1 VTAATRVRNRRLKI
15 VVYVASSLI
24 YLAVGYWLQVRNG
37 FILGD
42 ALSRVSAAQ
51 GAVFSRDPHLAAIGF
66 IFTPLT
72 AMMQIPAV
80 LVSPLWPAL
89 TERAFSGTIVSAIF
103 MAGGVVQILGIGTD
117 RGLPRGYVIS
127 ITALFALNP
136 MIVFYGANGMSEAPF
151 IFFMSWAVR
160 RLIMWM
166 VDDDVHHLVA
176 AGGIAMGL
184 AYLTR
189 YDAFACVAAAGVLV
203 GVTTYLRARPAPRF
217 RRALLDALLVSA
229 PGFFAF
235 IGWAAASWLITGEA
249 FAQFTSQY
257 GNAAILVQSGNPT
270 QTFAE
275 GATFALVCITLLAP
289 TLVPLAVWCAVRR
302 YRRPNWPVLMV
313 PLLVYGAALAFQT
326 FSYATGST
334 FPFLRFYIVAIPLS
348 ACLAMLAVPDGIL
361 AAVTRRGRY
370 APAQPDAEP
379 KTLQRPSRLAYAPVA
394 LVFAVAVPV
403 AAWGMGQPKYA
414 PQEYALG
421 AVLAPQ
427 PDNVSVRKATEHAIA
442 ASFSTERQIA
452 HYLEKL
458 DLPESSVI
466 TDTVYGFAVTAASTQ
481 PKTFVVPSDPD
492 FVTLLNDP
500 QNNGV
505 HYLLAVPPTGRGL
518 SDALNVRYPTLYDTG
533 ADIAT
538 LELEIPNDG
547 DSQPNWR
554 LYRVNES
561 LAPS

>member
-1 VTAATRVRNRRLKI
+1 MITGVRRSDRRLKI
-15 VVYVASSLI
+15 AVYLVALTI

-42 ALSRVSAAQ
+42 ALARVSAAQ
-51 GAVFSRDPHLAAIGF
+51 SAIFSRDPHLAAIGF

-72 AMMQIPAV
+72 SVAQIPAI
-80 LVSPLWPAL
+80 LLSPLWPAM
-89 TERAFSGTIVSAIF
+89 TERAFSGTIMSAIF
-103 MAGGVVQILGIGTD
+103 MAGGVVQILGMGTD
-117 RGLPRGYVIS
+117 RGLPRGYVLAV
-127 ITALFALNP
+127 TALFALNP

-189 YDAFACVAAAGVLV
+189 YDAVACVAAAGLLV
-203 GVTTYLRARPAPRF
+203 GATTYLRATPQPRF
-217 RRALLDALLVSA
+217 RRALLDTLLVSG
-229 PGFFAF
+229 PGFAAF
-235 IGWAAASWLITGEA
+235 VGWAGASWLITGEA

-257 GNAAILVQSGNPT
+257 GNAAILAQSGQPT
-270 QTFAE
+270 GTFTA
-275 GATFALVCITLLAP
+275 GLTFALVCITLLAP
-289 TLVPLAVWCAVRR
+289 SLVPLALWCGIRR
-302 YRRPNWPVLMV
+302 YRQPNWTVLLV
-313 PLLVYGAALAFQT
+313 PTFVYGAALAFQAL
-326 FSYATGST
+326 SYATGST

-348 ACLAMLAVPDGIL
+348 ACLAMLAVPDGAL
-361 AAVTRRGRY
+361 TTATRRGRY
-370 APAQPDAEP
+370 APAQPHSPPELP
-379 KTLQRPSRLAYAPVA
+379 RRRTLVYSAVATLLAM
-394 LVFAVAVPV
+394 AVPV
-403 AAWGMGQPKYA
+403 TAWGMGQPKYA

-452 HYLEKL
+452 RYLENL

-492 FVTLLNDP
+492 FVPLLNDP

-505 HYLLAVPPTGRGL
+505 RYLLAVPPTGRGI
-518 SDALNVRYPTLYDTG
+518 SDALNVRYPTLYETG
-533 ADIAT
+533 ANIAT

-554 LYRVNES
+554 LYRV
-561 LAPS
+561 LAPA

>member
-1 VTAATRVRNRRLKI
+1 MRTGTPVRDRKLKI
-15 VVYVASSLI
+15 AVYVVALLV

-51 GAVFSRDPHLAAIGF
+51 SALFSRDPHLAAIGF

-72 AMMQIPAV
+72 AMVQIPAV
-80 LVSPLWPAL
+80 LLSPLWPEL
-89 TERAFSGTIVSAIF
+89 TERAFSGTIMSAIF
-103 MAGGVVQILGIGTD
+103 MVGGVVQILGMGTD
-117 RGLPRGYVIS
+117 RGLPRGYVLA

-203 GVTTYLRARPAPRF
+203 GATTYLRARPAPRLQ
-217 RRALLDALLVSA
+217 RALLDMLLVSA

-235 IGWAAASWLITGEA
+235 VGWAAVSWLITGEA

-257 GNAAILVQSGNPT
+257 GNAAILAQSGQPT
-270 QTFAE
+270 VTFAE
-275 GATFALVCITLLAP
+275 GLTFALICITLLAP
-289 TLVPLAVWCAVRR
+289 TLVPIALWCGIRR
-302 YRRPNWPVLMV
+302 YRQSNWSVLLV
-313 PLLVYGAALAFQT
+313 PLFVYGAALAFQAY
-326 FSYATGST
+326 SYASGST

-348 ACLAMLAVPDGIL
+348 ACLAMLAVPDGISEP
-361 AAVTRRGRY
+361 ATRRGRY
-370 APAQPDAEP
+370 APAQPDADQQP
-379 KTLQRPSRLAYAPVA
+379 PRRRSWLAYAPVA
-394 LVFAVAVPV
+394 VAFAVAVPV
-403 AAWGMGQPKYA
+403 TAWGMGQPKYA

-421 AVLAPQ
+421 AVLAPE

-442 ASFSTERQIA
+442 ASFSTERRIA
-452 HYLEKL
+452 SYLEKL
-458 DLPESSVI
+458 NLPESSVI
-466 TDTVYGFAVTAASTQ
+466 TDTVYGFAITAASTQ

-505 HYLLAVPPTGRGL
+505 RYLLAVPPTGRGV

-554 LYRVNES
+554 LYRV
-561 LAPS
+561 LAPT